1 MDNNAV
7 FKMDNS
13 GRLSKFAEYVNTY
26 GIATTGGQLSDTIRE
41 VQVLMKRVNLKR
53 RVETKY

>member
-41 VQVLMKRVNLKR
+41 VQVLLISNKSFP
-53 RVETKY
+53 

>member
-1 MDNNAV
+1 
-7 FKMDNS
+7 MDNS

-41 VQVLMKRVNLKR
+41 VQVLMRSVNLKAHP
-53 RVETKY
+53 ELN

>member
-1 MDNNAV
+1 MDNAV

-26 GIATTGGQLSDTIRE
+26 GIAATGGQLSDTIRE
-41 VQVLMKRVNLKR
+41 VQVLKTTIYSLK
-53 RVETKY
+53 ETKY